1 MANPQIEDGHVD
13 LANEIVEQFCR
24 YRISG
29 EEWLVLWAI
38 IRKTYGWKK
47 KQDRISLSQLSQMT
61 EMKRQTVLR
70 AINKLSSKKIIG
82 VIKNDDSG
90 INIYSF
96 NKHFDQWEPLSKKI
110 TVSSKKIMGVIKKD
124 NRVSSKKGHTKDTIT
139 KDTITKDN
147 SNGFVFP
154 EWMPKELWDA
164 YLEVRKKK
172 RAPSTTHALN
182 LCIKSINALHNKG
195 HDRIAVIEQS
205 VERGYTGF
213 FELKTGGNNVVF
225 NTNSLQTRKMDS
237 GQEQSL
243 RNADRIREEYEA
255 AIAAANGS
263 NG

>member
-1 MANPQIEDGHVD
+1 MANPQAEDGHVD

-29 EEWLVLWAI
+29 EEWLVLWSI

-61 EMKRQTVLR
+61 GMKRQTVLR

-110 TVSSKKIMGVIKKD
+110 TVSSKKIMPVIKKD

-139 KDTITKDN
+139 KDTITKESINDFELFYKAYPN
-147 SNGFVFP
+147 KKAPSDALKAWKKLNGTRPAIEVLLEAIRKQTEWRENANGEFRP
-154 EWMPKELWDA
+154 EWKHPATWLNKGCWDDD
-164 YLEVRKKK
+164 V
-172 RAPSTTHALN
+172 STT
-182 LCIKSINALHNKG
+182 SG
-195 HDRIAVIEQS
+195 
-205 VERGYTGF
+205 
-213 FELKTGGNNVVF
+213 
-225 NTNSLQTRKMDS
+225 NSLMEWAKKSM
-237 GQEQSL
+237 
-243 RNADRIREEYEA
+243 EEEN
-255 AIAAANGS
+255 AAN
-263 NG
+263 

>member
-47 KQDRISLSQLSQMT
+47 KQDRISLSQFSQMT
-61 EMKRQTVLR
+61 GMKRQTVLR

-147 SNGFVFP
+147 SDAFVLPDWIP
-154 EWMPKELWDA
+154 EETWKSFLS
-164 YLEVRKKK
+164 VRKKK
-172 RAPSTTHALN
+172 KAADTKYAYDLIVSELIKIQEMHNHDPVDVLN
-182 LCIKSINALHNKG
+182 KSIKSGWA
-195 HDRIAVIEQS
+195 DV
-205 VERGYTGF
+205 YP
-213 FELKTGGNNVVF
+213 LKVNN
-225 NTNSLQTRKMDS
+225 NSDS
-237 GQEQSL
+237 HLDSICV
-243 RNADRIREEYEA
+243 R
-255 AIAAANGS
+255 
-263 NG
+263 

>member
-1 MANPQIEDGHVD
+1 
-13 LANEIVEQFCR
+13 
-24 YRISG
+24 
-29 EEWLVLWAI
+29 
-38 IRKTYGWKK
+38 
-47 KQDRISLSQLSQMT
+47 
-61 EMKRQTVLR
+61 
-70 AINKLSSKKIIG
+70 
-82 VIKNDDSG
+82 
-90 INIYSF
+90 
-96 NKHFDQWEPLSKKI
+96 
-110 TVSSKKIMGVIKKD
+110 MGVIKKD